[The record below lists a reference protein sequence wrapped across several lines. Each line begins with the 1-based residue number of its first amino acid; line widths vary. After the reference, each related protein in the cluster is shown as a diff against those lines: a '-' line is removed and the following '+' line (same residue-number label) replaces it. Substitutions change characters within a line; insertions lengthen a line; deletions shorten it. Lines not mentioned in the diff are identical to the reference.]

1 VPATF
6 LVGRIEAVRPDTASY
21 AAGVVVLAAIVAA
34 AAVVAERRWRG
45 SNAIVAVAA
54 IVALVAIDLTVGA
67 PLQVNT
73 AFGYS
78 VAVAG
83 RFVGLG
89 NLAFALFGSAAI
101 VLAALVVDRAGSGA
115 LRLALALLG
124 IVVLLE
130 GLPMLGADVGGV
142 VSMVPAFGVTAL
154 LLSGRRVGWREVVAL
169 AVGTAATL
177 LAFAFIDVARPDE
190 VHTHLARFAEQVVD
204 GRWSTIFKSIG
215 RRWQASLG
223 GAEVAGWI
231 TVAAL
236 MVAAGVYAALVVT
249 GRAGPRAP
257 AQERHRPTVAA
268 AAGLAV
274 LGTIGLVANDSSVA
288 VPMTMLIVVVPVL
301 VVRTVEG
308 DLR

>member
-1 VPATF
+1 
-6 LVGRIEAVRPDTASY
+6 
-21 AAGVVVLAAIVAA
+21 
-34 AAVVAERRWRG
+34 
-45 SNAIVAVAA
+45 
-54 IVALVAIDLTVGA
+54 VAIDLTVGA

-154 LLSGRRVGWREVVAL
+154 LLSGRRVGSREVVAL
-169 AVGTAATL
+169 AMATAATL